1 VQVLIVEDNT
11 SVARFLE
18 QAVREAGYASL
29 VVGDGLAAL
38 EAAGLGEFDLILL
51 DVMLPGLDGFSVS
64 KRLREIGV
72 RTPILILTAK
82 DTTADKIEGLDSGA
96 DDYIVKPF
104 HVGELLARM
113 RALLRRGGSAPAFL
127 TVGDLTLDP
136 ATRQASRD
144 GKEISLSATEY
155 ALLEYLMRNAGRVLT
170 RSMILQHVWQY
181 DFAGTDNVLEVYISY
196 LRRKLDAGR
205 PVSLIR
211 TVRGTGYKMEAP

>member
-1 VQVLIVEDNT
+1 MQVLIVEDNT